1 MKPRHIALALLL
13 TVLWGLNFIAMH
25 YGLLELPPLFFA
37 AARFV
42 IAGLPV
48 LFVPMP
54 KVPFRDLF
62 LLAMMLFVAQF
73 AFLFPGMQVGYP
85 PGLASLT
92 LQVQVF
98 FTVVMA
104 ALSLGERPRLHHWL
118 AMAVAF
124 SGLALIGTTVG
135 SDGVTP
141 LGLGL
146 ILASAF
152 AWAIGNLL
160 MRRLPPVDSFALIS
174 WLSVLSVLPLLAISL
189 VIEGASADWHAI
201 RNVTWVGG
209 LGLLYVA
216 VMSTVVGYRI
226 WGELL
231 KRYPAA
237 DVAPFTLLVPV
248 TAMAASYLIL
258 GETLS
263 PIRLAG
269 GALIMAGLVVNVFGG
284 RLFRAKPRLDA
295 PARRA

>member
-1 MKPRHIALALLL
+1 MKPRHIALAILL

-25 YGLLELPPLFFA
+25 YGLMELPPLFFA
-37 AARFV
+37 ATRFV

-48 LFVPMP
+48 LFLPMP
-54 KVPFRDLF
+54 KVPFRT
-62 LLAMMLFVAQF
+62 LLWLAATLFVGQF
-73 AFLFPGMQVGYP
+73 ALLFPGMQIGYP

-98 FTVVMA
+98 FTVIMA
-104 ALSLGERPRLHHWL
+104 ALTIGERPRPHHWL

-124 SGLALIGTTVG
+124 AGLALIAGTVG
-135 SDGVTP
+135 VDGVTW
-141 LGLGL
+141 LGL
-146 ILASAF
+146 IFLLASAF
-152 AWAIGNLL
+152 SWAVGNLI

-174 WLSVLSVLPLLAISL
+174 WLSVLSILPLLAISL
-189 VIEGASADWHAI
+189 ALEGFQGDYAALSHLSA
-201 RNVTWVGG
+201 RG
-209 LGLLYVA
+209 LLSLLYVA
-216 VMSTVVGYRI
+216 VISTIVGYRI

-248 TAMAASYLIL
+248 TGMAASYLIL

-263 PIRLAG
+263 PLRLIG

-284 RLFRAKPRLDA
+284 RVLRRLSARA
-295 PARRA
+295 